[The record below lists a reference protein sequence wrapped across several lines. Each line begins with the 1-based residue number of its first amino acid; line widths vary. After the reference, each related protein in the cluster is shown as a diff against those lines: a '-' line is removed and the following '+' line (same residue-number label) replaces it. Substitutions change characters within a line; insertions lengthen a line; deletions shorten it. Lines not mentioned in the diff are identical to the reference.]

1 MRSGGGVTRF
11 VVSPRDRFLSR
22 VGFYTAVVLLLWAS
36 NRLDAP
42 RTVQIPGWSDEELGV
57 ARAYIGSS
65 EWPEIARKRQLPM
78 GR

>member
-1 MRSGGGVTRF
+1 MRSRGGVTTL
-11 VVSPRDRFLSR
+11 VVSSRDRFLSR
-22 VGFYTAVVLLLWAS
+22 IGFYTAVVLLLWAS

-42 RTVQIPGWSDEELGV
+42 RTVGIPGWSDEELGV

-65 EWPEIARKRQLPM
+65 EWPEIASKRQLPM